1 MGLVGAISIGV
12 GGMVGGG
19 IFAVLGEAVSLAEG
33 AAPLAFLLAGIVSG
47 LTAYCYSK
55 LSIAFPSPGGTVT
68 FIDRAYGK
76 NLVSGTANL
85 MLWLSYLVTISLYA
99 TAFSSYASAL
109 FPQVGDS
116 VILDHVFVSSAVLL
130 PMIVNIVGTRT
141 VGKMET
147 VVVVVKLAILALV
160 IGFGASSVD
169 TSRLSV
175 STWSG
180 PFPTFVA
187 GMVIFVAYEGFELIS
202 NASAE
207 IENPKR
213 NLPLAYGIS
222 VVGVVILY
230 IAIAVLVVGA
240 VPMERIIQDKDYVL
254 AVAAQ
259 PSLGEVGFVLVSIAA
274 LLATFSAINAT
285 IYANSRLGYILA
297 KTGELPAVEER
308 ERKGVPTDGVLT
320 VAGVSLIIANVLPLE
335 NMAIVASAGFLLV
348 FVLVDFAAARL
359 SRKIH
364 AFRFLTVVAGCVST
378 IALVSLLWYSVQE
391 SPVSL
396 IVFIGFILLS
406 FVLEL
411 TWGRLHR
418 GHFLG
423 REYRTH
429 RSSSD

>member
-55 LSIAFPSPGGTVT
+55 LSVAFPSPGGTVT

-85 MLWLSYLVTISLYA
+85 MLWLSYLVTMSLYA

-109 FPQVGDS
+109 FPQIGDS
-116 VILDHVFVSSAVLL
+116 GLLDHVFVSAAILL
-130 PMIVNIVGTRT
+130 PMVVNIVGTRM

-147 VVVVVKLAILALV
+147 VVVVIKLAILALV

-169 TSRLSV
+169 VSRLSV
-175 STWSG
+175 STWSD

-213 NLPLAYGIS
+213 NLPLAYGMS
-222 VVGVVILY
+222 VVGVVVLY
-230 IAIAVLVVGA
+230 IAIAILVVGA
-240 VPMERIIQDKDYVL
+240 VPMEQIAQDKDYVL

-259 PSLGEVGFVLVSIAA
+259 PSLGEAGFVLVSVAA

-285 IYANSRLGYILA
+285 IYANSRLGFILA
-297 KTGELPAVEER
+297 KTGELPEVEER
-308 ERKGVPTDGVLT
+308 GRGGVPTDGIVS

-335 NMAIVASAGFLLV
+335 DMAIVASAGFLLV
-348 FVLVDFAAARL
+348 FILVDFAAARL
-359 SRKIH
+359 SVEIH
-364 AFRFLTVVAGCVST
+364 AFRFLTVVAGCVSVV
-378 IALVSLLWYSVQE
+378 AFFSLLWYSFLD

-396 IVFIGFILLS
+396 AVFIGFILLS

-423 REYRTH
+423 RTYHAR
-429 RSSSD
+429 RSPD